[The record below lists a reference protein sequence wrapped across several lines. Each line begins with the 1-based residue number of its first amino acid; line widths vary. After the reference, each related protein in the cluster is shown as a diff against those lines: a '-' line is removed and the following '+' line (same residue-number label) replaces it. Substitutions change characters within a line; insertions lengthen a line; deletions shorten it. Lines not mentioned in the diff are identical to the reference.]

1 VDLNA
6 DGQINALDLGVAKLR
21 LNNRAPTGEPTA
33 LLFSSTAISR

>member
-1 VDLNA
+1 
-6 DGQINALDLGVAKLR
+6 VAKLR